1 MQKTLH
7 IFVISLVLILFSL
20 TIKAETAIKLNGVY
34 ACGGV
39 LNPAVEIA
47 VHKNF
52 TVQLEGVGSF
62 YQSISL
68 GKKIKNMPLLLGLGF
83 AEAHWFPKESFK
95 GFYCGPTIGYG
106 LFKMQKYNYWG
117 SDKFQHGTALFLGAV
132 IGYQWQ
138 VKKWTFDLFAGGGW
152 IRSIYEGYEPDGN
165 GNFQRYD
172 IGTFPGKHNV
182 SAEWLPFKG
191 GLMIGYRL

>member
-7 IFVISLVLILFSL
+7 IFVISLVLILFAL

-68 GKKIKNMPLLLGLGF
+68 GKKIKK
-83 AEAHWFPKESFK
+83 H
-95 GFYCGPTIGYG
+95 
-106 LFKMQKYNYWG
+106 
-117 SDKFQHGTALFLGAV
+117 ALAS
-132 IGYQWQ
+132 
-138 VKKWTFDLFAGGGW
+138 W
-152 IRSIYEGYEPDGN
+152 IRIC
-165 GNFQRYD
+165 
-172 IGTFPGKHNV
+172 
-182 SAEWLPFKG
+182 
-191 GLMIGYRL
+191 